1 MQPDVWA
8 IVPVKNPVDAKQRL
22 SQILSQTERE
32 GLFRA
37 MAADVFDAL
46 QQAAKLAGVL
56 VVTRDD
62 DLATQANDRKFEVF
76 REPSNDGH
84 TSAVNR
90 GIEHLMRRGIEAVL
104 ALPADLPT
112 LTGIDVDTLVGSL
125 GPSPDI
131 VIAPASD
138 QLGSNGM
145 LMSPPN
151 IIELRFGSAS
161 FEPHLEKARAQGVAP
176 RVLHLAGFGLD
187 IDEPAD
193 LARFVATAH
202 PGRAYDFVCAAN
214 LEAKVVGL

>member
-22 SQILSQTERE
+22 SQVLTQEERE

-46 QQAAKLAGVL
+46 QQATKLAGVL
-56 VVTRDD
+56 IVTRDD
-62 DLATQANDRKFEVF
+62 DLATQATDRQFEVF

-90 GIEHLMRRGIEAVL
+90 GIEHLMRRGVEAVL

-112 LTGIDVDTLVGSL
+112 LTGVDVDTLVASL
-125 GPSPDI
+125 GPSPDV

-138 QLGSNGM
+138 ELGSNGM

-151 IIELRFGSAS
+151 IIELRFGAAS
-161 FEPHLEKARAQGVAP
+161 FAPHVEKAKAQGVAP

-193 LARFVATAH
+193 LARFIATAH
-202 PGRAYDFVCAAN
+202 PGRAYEFICATN
-214 LEAKVVGL
+214 IEAKVLGL

>member
-8 IVPVKNPVDAKQRL
+8 IVPVKNPVNAKQRL
-22 SQILSQTERE
+22 SQVLTQTERE

-46 QQAAKLAGVL
+46 QQATKLAGVL

-90 GIEHLMRRGIEAVL
+90 GIEHLMQRGIEAVL

-145 LMSPPN
+145 LMSPPD

-202 PGRAYDFVCAAN
+202 PGRAYEFVCAAN